1 MIDVGQ
7 AERTIRGPKR
17 RALIARD
24 QPCQWPGC
32 ERPGSWCDGH
42 HIVFWMVGGGDELEN
57 MVFLCSRHH
66 WKVHEGAWQLIRT
79 DQGKI
84 ITIPPRTMFSPPR
97 GPD

>member
-1 MIDVGQ
+1 VIDVGQ

-57 MVFLCSRHH
+57 MVLLCSRHH